1 MACLFCCAVGV
12 YNEDTFTFW
21 SPGEATME
29 FTIHGSVMQALEIT
43 LQQGE
48 SIFTESGG
56 MAWMSDGI
64 GMKTSSRGG
73 LGKAVGRMLAGESFF
88 MTTYTCQA
96 PQGMI
101 TFTPESPGKII
112 PVPLKAGHSI
122 IAQKD
127 AFMCAEESVE
137 LAMHF
142 RKRLGTGLF
151 GGEGFILQ
159 KLTGPG
165 TAFIEIAG
173 EMQMIDL
180 QAGQKLKIDPG
191 HIAMYE
197 PTCDYD
203 VEMVKGV
210 MNWLGGGEG
219 LFLATIK
226 GPGKVWLQTM
236 PLSNLASKLRGY
248 LGTK

>member
-1 MACLFCCAVGV
+1 
-12 YNEDTFTFW
+12 
-21 SPGEATME
+21 ME
-29 FTIHGSVMQALEIT
+29 YKIHGTVMQALEVT
-43 LQQGE
+43 LAQGE
-48 SIFTESGG
+48 SIYTESGG
-56 MAWMSDGI
+56 MAWMTDGI
-64 GMKTSSRGG
+64 DMKTSGRGG
-73 LGKAVGRMLAGESFF
+73 IGRSLGRVLSGESLF
-88 MTTYTCQA
+88 MTTYTCRS

-101 TFTPESPGKII
+101 TFTPESPGKVI
-112 PVPLKAGHSI
+112 PLNLKAGFSMI
-122 IAQKD
+122 CQKD

-142 RKRLGTGLF
+142 RKKIGAGLF

-165 TAFIEIAG
+165 LAFVEIAG
-173 EMQMIDL
+173 EVQMVEL
-180 QAGQKLKIDPG
+180 AAGEKLKIDPG

-203 VEMVKGV
+203 IEMIKGV

-219 LFLATIK
+219 LFLATVT

-236 PLSNLASKLRGY
+236 PLSNLAASLKRYISAG
-248 LGTK
+248 